1 MTIFTFPSQ
10 FLIKHFGLRQGSYL
24 LMAVCLVTL
33 ACQLL
38 SPHFSLVLLFAY
50 LIISYVTTIM
60 AGMHEYEREISTL
73 VEGDGEDLA
82 VFPKSTSFIALELP
96 SVYNYIKS
104 QSRLLN
110 KLEEKASEIG
120 FSSEQ
125 VIQSAAQVSENV
137 THQSEATTITAAAIS
152 EMTVS
157 LEQVVSN
164 IQRVNQN
171 AITAKNNAQAGSRTI
186 IDLSKEF
193 EVVYK
198 DVEQTQQAMGVLG
211 RYSDEMLT
219 LTASIQSIAEQTNLL
234 ALNASIEA
242 ARAGDA
248 GRGFAVVADE
258 VRKLAD
264 DSRTCAETIGSSIN
278 SVNEQRQHVISSL
291 NMVIEHANDCH
302 ERAMSATGL
311 LEGIHQESEQVQQ
324 QIMEISTNTEQQQQA
339 TAEISNSIEKVAG
352 RAAANAS
359 IANETNE
366 VANYLRAISA

>member
-24 LMAVCLVTL
+24 LLAVCLVTL

-50 LIISYVTTIM
+50 LIISYVITII
-60 AGMHEYEREISTL
+60 GGIRDYEREIATL
-73 VEGDGEDLA
+73 VEGDNLA
-82 VFPKSTSFIALELP
+82 LFPKSTSFIALELP

-137 THQSEATTITAAAIS
+137 THQSEATTVTAAAIS